1 MHMGSR
7 LLFTG
12 LLLLAAATANAA
24 TEISWDELL
33 PPELRELQET
43 PLPIHDLSQLG
54 DMDAEL
60 GDPAVQMEPAAP
72 VVQELDGRQVKLPG
86 YVVPLAI
93 TDAMEVEEFL
103 LVPYFGACIHVPPPP
118 SNQIVHVRSSGGIK
132 LRDLYQPFWIS
143 GTIQVEHMENELAN
157 AGYRIDAAS
166 VEPYVY

>member
-1 MHMGSR
+1 MKS
-7 LLFTG
+7 
-12 LLLLAAATANAA
+12 LLLSTALTLCTALAVASDAPR
-24 TEISWDELL
+24 ELDWLELMPKDEVELL
-33 PPELRELQET
+33 NQSPA
-43 PLPIHDLSQLG
+43 ISHDGTFRMEQQGSFRTI
-54 DMDAEL
+54 AEL
-60 GDPAVQMEPAAP
+60 DKQH
-72 VVQELDGRQVKLPG
+72 VKLPG
-86 YVVPLAI
+86 YIVPVDI
-93 TDAMEVEEFL
+93 SDDQKMSSFF